1 MTKLRR
7 GMPTLLTLLTTLA
20 TTAGATA
27 VMATPLWPNRGG
39 LSPHVRSDV
48 PDQQILGPAGFTLHG
63 DAIFLADPLASR
75 ALHYDGRMRP
85 RAAWRFALAP
95 QDLLIDGRGRLCAI
109 DAGAVRVECRA
120 SADAPG
126 PAVARR
132 LPDGSIALVPGPSN
146 AVWALRGDGFAGPAW
161 GGGVMQRATPL
172 DMRAHW
178 QAAGMWRGPALG
190 EVLIWPWSALPD
202 AKGVEPSRTLAVRAP
217 AGQRLGS
224 VRPLRMDADGR
235 LFVAVEWLAGERR
248 LEVTQQVLQIDGAD
262 RRRAVQWRAATYAP
276 GLQGLD
282 GA

>member
-1 MTKLRR
+1 
-7 GMPTLLTLLTTLA
+7 
-20 TTAGATA
+20 
-27 VMATPLWPNRGG
+27 
-39 LSPHVRSDV
+39 
-48 PDQQILGPAGFTLHG
+48 
-63 DAIFLADPLASR
+63 
-75 ALHYDGRMRP
+75 
-85 RAAWRFALAP
+85 
-95 QDLLIDGRGRLCAI
+95 
-109 DAGAVRVECRA
+109 
-120 SADAPG
+120 
-126 PAVARR
+126 
-132 LPDGSIALVPGPSN
+132 
-146 AVWALRGDGFAGPAW
+146 
-161 GGGVMQRATPL
+161 MQRATPL

-276 GLQGLD
+276 GLQDLEVAED
-282 GA
+282 GTVWRLYHSPGAVHLEPLPAQSWHEVPR